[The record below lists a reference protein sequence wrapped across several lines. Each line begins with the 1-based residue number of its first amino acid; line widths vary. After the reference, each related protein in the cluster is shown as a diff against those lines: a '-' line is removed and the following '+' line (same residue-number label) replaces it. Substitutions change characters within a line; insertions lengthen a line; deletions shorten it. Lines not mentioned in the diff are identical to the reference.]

1 MVYTSFIS
9 CGMNEWRLLE
19 GSNVVSGMI
28 EGINHYWATIHCIH
42 WNFCMLVY
50 TEIWQVVTT
59 KLSEQTSIHFFQLTL
74 LVCQLEL
81 CCFSAAFLPL
91 VRVVGC
97 SVLLAQLAQGRHTFL
112 LYNLQLLALPLS
124 VQWPELPGTEPSRR
138 RSQRALKH
146 PVALN
151 ISYSLLLRACQ
162 RMNVERLE
170 ETLCEISPG

>member
-91 VRVVGC
+91 VF
-97 SVLLAQLAQGRHTFL
+97 VLLAAQFCWRSSHKEDTPSFCTTCSSWPSLFL
-112 LYNLQLLALPLS
+112 CSDLS
-124 VQWPELPGTEPSRR
+124 CPARSRADGAV
-138 RSQRALKH
+138 SVLW
-146 PVALN
+146 
-151 ISYSLLLRACQ
+151 S
-162 RMNVERLE
+162 
-170 ETLCEISPG
+170 TL